1 MTTKVKG
8 LLKGL
13 KYSVSHNL
21 FNEKEQE
28 IEIGFPT
35 DVKHVAHIGSD
46 GPSSTTPSWM
56 TEFKSGQDTM
66 SGPLN
71 PSDDIKSLP
80 SPTKAQSEAG
90 GSTHRKHRSRRSSS
104 DAPKHTRRGSSAS
117 SAAGSPVGSPK
128 AGESEKK
135 SRRHRSSNNLAMDS
149 PARESSGGSVKTRKS
164 KKSSSSTNQGDESP
178 PSVDQPSIPKHS
190 RTRKSRARTK
200 EQQDN
205 SAPADGLPP
214 TADGGS
220 TRSNTAGHLTSVLDA
235 YQEER

>member
-1 MTTKVKG
+1 PFCR
-8 LLKGL
+8 LLAD
-13 KYSVSHNL
+13 
-21 FNEKEQE
+21 EKEQE

-56 TEFKSGQDTM
+56 NEFKSTPETM

-71 PSDDIKSLP
+71 PTDDLKSLP
-80 SPTKAQSEAG
+80 SPTKAQSEAAG

-104 DAPKHTRRGSSAS
+104 DAPKHARRGSNAS

-128 AGESEKK
+128 AGDGEKK
-135 SRRHRSSNNLAMDS
+135 SRRHRSSNNLAMGS
-149 PARESSGGSVKTRKS
+149 PARETSTGGSVKARKS
-164 KKSSSSTNQGDESP
+164 KKSSSSSANQGDESP

-190 RTRKSRARTK
+190 RTRKSRARSK

-205 SAPADGLPP
+205 SAPADALPP
-214 TADGGS
+214 TADGAS
-220 TRSNTAGHLTSVLDA
+220 TKSNTAGHLTSVLDA